1 MRFCFADLQ
10 IHWLALVIVEYL
22 LCVSYIFHKWK
33 IMWHGAPL
41 CLNAYEYCYVT
52 DLGHISPPGL
62 LAPFVIFV
70 PQSIRCVI
78 HTNYTCYFVNH
89 CFVCLGVL
97 HGAGEPGSKCIS
109 LGFRLSCSD
118 PLIWFHSRH
127 NTKYLL
133 RHLLQLHVLSL
144 MLLFGYFLSV
154 GLVQVRL
161 GPGVCMYRYICVYI
175 CLYIHVYICVCI
187 RWNFVSCYDP
197 LICFHSMLCCT
208 FMTINM
214 LWFWCCD
221 SEQNNDWNE

>member
-10 IHWLALVIVEYL
+10 THWLALVIVEYL
-22 LCVSYIFHKWK
+22 LCVSYIFHKWN

-70 PQSIRCVI
+70 PRSIRCVI

-109 LGFRLSCSD
+109 FGFSSLLLWPIDLVSFQAQHKVPATSFITTTCTVSYATVW
-118 PLIWFHSRH
+118 LFSFCGVGAGETWSR
-127 NTKYLL
+127 
-133 RHLLQLHVLSL
+133 
-144 MLLFGYFLSV
+144 
-154 GLVQVRL
+154 
-161 GPGVCMYRYICVYI
+161 CVY
-175 CLYIHVYICVCI
+175 V
-187 RWNFVSCYDP
+187 
-197 LICFHSMLCCT
+197 
-208 FMTINM
+208 
-214 LWFWCCD
+214 
-221 SEQNNDWNE
+221 